1 MPPFVLAQ
9 HGLTKLIRRVGSVF
23 TKLDSAH
30 SLWVMNAEP
39 SVESREI
46 AIDAPNR
53 TELIISGMTC
63 LERRKIAFRLTFIT
77 RSQDSSVMST
87 TEPCS
92 SIPAEFSK
100 PEIGP
105 SSAARL
111 ATAAHSDPCVILAT
125 KGSMRAEAI
134 SSRPGLLMST
144 ATTLAPQSAKCL
156 ADSRPRP
163 DAAPVIQ
170 AAYKPHG
177 SRPALGLRYTMLKKT
192 GDEAVE
198 VDAETVFHAGDRIRI
213 AVEANDDGYLYV
225 VNQGSSGTWKLLF
238 PSPEIKNGDNHV
250 QKRVRYE
257 IPSGYT
263 FTFDEQAGAE
273 KLFIVLSR
281 QPEPDLES
289 LIYSL
294 GHGAPGHGDKDK
306 DKAVEKP
313 KVMMASAAFS
323 DDVIGRLRTAY
334 ARDLIVEKVD
344 DEQPGPKREKAVYA
358 VNPSGSADSRVV
370 ADITLKH
377 Q

>member
-1 MPPFVLAQ
+1 LRPIAWCLLAASSWVSCAFAQ
-9 HGLTKLIRRVGSVF
+9 PVTGKLTARELF
-23 TKLDSAH
+23 YSA
-30 SLWVMNAEP
+30 
-39 SVESREI
+39 
-46 AIDAPNR
+46 
-53 TELIISGMTC
+53 
-63 LERRKIAFRLTFIT
+63 
-77 RSQDSSVMST
+77 
-87 TEPCS
+87 TEPVS
-92 SIPAEFSK
+92 SPKAAKPAAKPKPPRHKAPAADPAETAGSQ
-100 PEIGP
+100 PT
-105 SSAARL
+105 SSSPGADGAA
-111 ATAAHSDPCVILAT
+111 VIN
-125 KGSMRAEAI
+125 
-134 SSRPGLLMST
+134 
-144 ATTLAPQSAKCL
+144 
-156 ADSRPRP
+156 
-163 DAAPVIQ
+163 

-177 SRPALGLRYTMLKKT
+177 SHPALGLRYTMLKKT

-198 VDAETVFHAGDRIRI
+198 VDAEAVFHAGDRIRI
-213 AVEANDDGYLYV
+213 AVEPNDEGYLYV

-257 IPSGYT
+257 IPAGYT
-263 FTFDEQAGAE
+263 FTFDEQTGAE

-281 QPEPDLES
+281 QPEPDLEN

-294 GHGAPGHGDKDK
+294 GHEVKDK
-306 DKAVEKP
+306 DKAADKP

-370 ADITLKH
+370 ADVTLKH